1 MSLGDELEQI
11 ADVAREHADDG
22 EELAVVIP
30 AEPADGTR
38 VYLCAFSADDG
49 SPELDRA
56 RRDRAARSRIGAL
69 VHDAVTIAALC
80 ELAEESAAG
89 GDVDGL
95 EARLT
100 ELAETEGVEL
110 VADAQAALGE
120 LRAILVPPPRVASP
134 VYLDRIGLATRR
146 FEQELGE
153 VGSSPFAEA
162 MKQGATAVEGLAAEV
177 EGSYKVPL
185 G

>member
-1 MSLGDELEQI
+1 MALGDELERI
-11 ADVAREHADDG
+11 ADVAREHADEG

-30 AEPADGTR
+30 AEPGPGHACT
-38 VYLCAFSADDG
+38 S
-49 SPELDRA
+49 
-56 RRDRAARSRIGAL
+56 ARSRPARIAGAGSGSMRPGQRDRRTGAL
-69 VHDAVTIAALC
+69 IHDAVTIAALC

-95 EARLT
+95 DARLT

-120 LRAILVPPPRVASP
+120 LRAILEPPPRVASP

-146 FEQELGE
+146 LR
-153 VGSSPFAEA
+153 A
-162 MKQGATAVEGLAAEV
+162 GAR
-177 EGSYKVPL
+177 
-185 G
+185 